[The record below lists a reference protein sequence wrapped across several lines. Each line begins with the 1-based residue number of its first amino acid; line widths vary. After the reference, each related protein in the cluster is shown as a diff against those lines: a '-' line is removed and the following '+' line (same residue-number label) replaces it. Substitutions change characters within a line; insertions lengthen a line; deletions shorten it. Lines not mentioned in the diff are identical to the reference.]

1 METVKTHIVIL
12 TGQHMVANP
21 RVWKEANSLT
31 LHGYKVTILTTW
43 YDARLREADKALLHP
58 LVNYKA
64 AVNLLRGESGFV
76 EWGVSRVLRKW
87 ANFKKRFF
95 DIDSLHLLC
104 YAPTLQLKRAIDERA
119 DLYIVHQETGL
130 LLGRELLKK
139 GKRVAVDIEDWY
151 SHDYINAMRPV
162 QLLKEAEKYVLQRA
176 VYSTCPSMAMSKA
189 LGSFYSLQR
198 LPAVIYNGFSV
209 TENKQLNKQE
219 RKPNSLVWFSQV
231 IGPHRGLETV
241 MTSLNHLTIPV
252 ELHMLGRLV
261 PGYDE
266 QLRSLISPKHQLFFY
281 PPVSHYALLPFLAQF
296 QTGLATENPY
306 PENKNTTVS
315 NKILQYVQA
324 GCSVLAT
331 GTKGQEEIAGEVP
344 DSIRIVPANEPHQW
358 ADAMRSLLQKTENSL
373 QLQSTVFANKLSW
386 EAQEHLL
393 LKLVKASVAV
403 H

>member
-1 METVKTHIVIL
+1 MEAVKTHIVIL

-21 RVWKEANSLT
+21 RVWKEANSLASS
-31 LHGYKVTILTTW
+31 GYKVTILTTW
-43 YDARLREADKALLHP
+43 YDAGLREADKSLLHP
-58 LVNYKA
+58 LVKYKA
-64 AVNLLRGESGFV
+64 SVNLLRGESGFM
-76 EWGVSRVLRKW
+76 EWGVSRLLRKW
-87 ANFKKRFF
+87 ANFKKRFLGT
-95 DIDSLHLLC
+95 DGLHLLC
-104 YAPTLQLKRAIDERA
+104 YAPELQIRRAIQEQA

-130 LLGRELLKK
+130 LIGQELLKK

-162 QLLKEAEKYVLQRA
+162 QLLQEAEKFVLENA
-176 VYSTCPSMAMSKA
+176 VYSTCPSKSMSKA

-209 TENKQLNKQE
+209 TENKRLNKQE
-219 RKPNSLVWFSQV
+219 RKANSLVWFSQV
-231 IGPHRGLETV
+231 IGPNRGLEKV
-241 MTSLNHLTIPV
+241 MEALNHLTIPV

-266 QLRSLISPKHQLFFY
+266 QLHSLISNKHQLFFY
-281 PPVSHYALLPFLAQF
+281 QPVQHYALLPFLAQF

-315 NKILQYVQA
+315 NKILQYLQA

-331 GTKGQEEIAGEVP
+331 GTKGQEEIARELP
-344 DSIRIVPANEPHQW
+344 DCISIVPADEPQQW
-358 ADAMRSLLQKTENSL
+358 ADAMRTLLQKPENNL
-373 QLQSTVFANKLSW
+373 QQQLTVFTNKLSW
-386 EAQEHLL
+386 EAQEVLL
-393 LKLVKASVAV
+393 LKLVKASIVV